1 MATCERCGL
10 SKWFLS
16 LSDNG
21 LCEACAA
28 AELKEAAEKSH
39 APARDVD
46 KPAETETL
54 SSDSPSADSVEP
66 VPSLQEAQP
75 SPRFDEYVGQEE
87 IKKEVLPRIEAAVR
101 HSRPLPHL
109 LLSGPPEMGKATL
122 AHMIAREM
130 KVNVNRTYGPVVGEP
145 AGLARLLTE
154 LEERDFFLIE
164 QIESLKEPALEA
176 LMAPIE
182 DFTLELLTDQEPKAR
197 SLKVPLKRFT
207 LVGTTS
213 KPWQVDKRLRRWMIR
228 FDFTPYSVQEIGEI
242 VKLIGK
248 LTIDP
253 EAATLLA
260 QHCEGTP
267 GNARVMV
274 KRLRNYVNDY
284 ATDHVTV
291 DLAKEALVSF
301 GYIGKPSARTD
312 LASNVCSMTAV
323 AFKEFTV
330 SLFREMGYTVEITP
344 GTSDN
349 GIDLLLRKNNQL
361 IAVQCKRWNTPIRE
375 PIVRD
380 FYSALMSSGAQS
392 GYVVTTST
400 FTSHAYSFAQG
411 KPIQLV
417 DLEALIDLATRRG
430 SKAPGRGKQQTR

>member
-1 MATCERCGL
+1 
-10 SKWFLS
+10 
-16 LSDNG
+16 
-21 LCEACAA
+21 
-28 AELKEAAEKSH
+28 
-39 APARDVD
+39 
-46 KPAETETL
+46 
-54 SSDSPSADSVEP
+54 
-66 VPSLQEAQP
+66 
-75 SPRFDEYVGQEE
+75 
-87 IKKEVLPRIEAAVR
+87 
-101 HSRPLPHL
+101 

-122 AHMIAREM
+122 AYMIAREM
-130 KVNVNRTYGPVVGEP
+130 KVNINRTYGPVVGEP
-145 AGLARLLTE
+145 AALARLLTE

-176 LMAPIE
+176 LMAAIE
-182 DFTLELLTDQEPKAR
+182 DFTLEPLTDQEPKAR
-197 SLKVPLKRFT
+197 SLKLPLKRFT

-228 FDFTPYSVQEIGEI
+228 FDFAPYSVQEIGEI
-242 VKLIGK
+242 VKLIGN
-248 LTIDP
+248 LTFDP

-260 QHCEGTP
+260 QHCEGNP

-291 DLAKEALVSF
+291 DLAREALVSF
-301 GYIGKPSARTD
+301 GYIGKPSTRTD
-312 LASNVCSMTAV
+312 LASSVCSMTAV

-344 GTSDN
+344 ETSDN

-375 PIVRD
+375 PIIRD

-392 GYVVTTST
+392 GYIVTTST
-400 FTSHAYSFAQG
+400 FTSHAYSFAEG

-430 SKAPGRGKQQTR
+430 SKAPGSGKQKTR

>member
-1 MATCERCGL
+1 MATCERCGR
-10 SKWFLS
+10 SGWFLS

-21 LCEACAA
+21 LCAACAG

-39 APARDVD
+39 APTRHVD
-46 KPAETETL
+46 KPA
-54 SSDSPSADSVEP
+54 SSDSPSADSVER
-66 VPSLQEAQP
+66 VSSLQQAQT

-87 IKKEVLPRIEAAVR
+87 IKKDILPRIEAAVH

-109 LLSGPPEMGKATL
+109 LLSGPAEMGKATL
-122 AHMIAREM
+122 AYMIAREM
-130 KVNVNRTYGPVVGEP
+130 KVDINKTYGPVVGEP
-145 AGLARLLTE
+145 ANLARLLTE

-176 LMAPIE
+176 LMAAVE
-182 DFTLELLTDQEPKAR
+182 DFTLELPTDQKPKPR
-197 SLKVPLKRFT
+197 NLKLPLKRFT

-228 FDFTPYSVQEIGEI
+228 FDFAPYSVQEIVEI
-242 VKLIGK
+242 VKSIGN
-248 LTIDP
+248 LTFDP

-274 KRLRNYVNDY
+274 KRLRNYINDY
-284 ATDHVTV
+284 ATAHVTV

-301 GYIGKPSARTD
+301 GYIGQPSTRTD
-312 LASNVCSMTAV
+312 LASKVCSMTAV
-323 AFKEFTV
+323 AFKEFAV

-344 GTSDN
+344 GTSDS
-349 GIDLLLRKNNQL
+349 GIDLLLRKNNQS
-361 IAVQCKRWNTPIRE
+361 IAVQCRRWSDAVGE
-375 PIVRD
+375 PVVRD

-400 FTSHAYSFAQG
+400 FTSHAYSFAEG
-411 KPIQLV
+411 KPIKLV

-430 SKAPGRGKQQTR
+430 SKAPGSGKQKTR

>member
-21 LCEACAA
+21 LCEACAR

-46 KPAETETL
+46 KPAGTENL
-54 SSDSPSADSVEP
+54 SSDSPSADSLER
-66 VPSLQEAQP
+66 VPSLQEASIP
-75 SPRFDEYVGQEE
+75 HFDKYIGQEE
-87 IKKEVLPRIEAAVR
+87 IKKDVLPRVEAAIR

-122 AHMIAREM
+122 AYMIAREM
-130 KVNVNRTYGPVVGEP
+130 KVNINRTYGPVVGEP
-145 AGLARLLTE
+145 AALARLLTE

-164 QIESLKEPALEA
+164 QIESLKEPALEV
-176 LMAPIE
+176 LMVAIE
-182 DFTLELLTDQEPKAR
+182 DFTLELPTDREPKGR
-197 SLKVPLKRFT
+197 SLKLPLKRFT

-228 FDFTPYSVQEIGEI
+228 FDFAPYSVQDIGEI
-242 VKLIGK
+242 VKLIGN
-248 LTIDP
+248 LTFDP

-274 KRLRNYVNDY
+274 KRLSNYVNDY

-301 GYIGKPSARTD
+301 GYIGKPSTRTD
-312 LASNVCSMTAV
+312 LASNVCSMTTV

-392 GYVVTTST
+392 GYVVTTGT
-400 FTSHAYSFAQG
+400 FTSHAYSFAAG

-417 DLEALIDLATRRG
+417 DLEALIDLTTRRG
-430 SKAPGRGKQQTR
+430 SKAQGSGKQKTR